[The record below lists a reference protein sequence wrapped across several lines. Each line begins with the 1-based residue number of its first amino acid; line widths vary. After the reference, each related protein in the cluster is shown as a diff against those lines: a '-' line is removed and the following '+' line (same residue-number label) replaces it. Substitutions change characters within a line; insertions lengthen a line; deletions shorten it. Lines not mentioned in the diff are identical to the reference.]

1 MVVYLTC
8 IFSMLGFA
16 RKMLHGLN
24 SNILSLASYSRKGPL
39 RGTYARLLCGRI
51 PLHTRRNLPI
61 PADTRRYLPIPTDT
75 HRYPLIPADTRQYPP
90 IPANT
95 RQYPLIP
102 ADTLGRYLGLV
113 RDFFEAFSILP
124 DGLTDTQTHTHTHV
138 DLSISNKMLYL
149 RKIFDAMYLSFS
161 GFPTNSTKN
170 YHIDCQFFQVV
181 YMFLRLLVKTRK
193 VWVLN
198 TTYR

>member
-1 MVVYLTC
+1 
-8 IFSMLGFA
+8 MLGFA

-75 HRYPLIPADTRQYPP
+75 HRYPLIPADT
-90 IPANT
+90 
-95 RQYPLIP
+95 
-102 ADTLGRYLGLV
+102 LGRYLGLV

-124 DGLTDTQTHTHTHV
+124 DGLTDTQTHTHTHMWIFQLV
-138 DLSISNKMLYL
+138 IRCFISEKYL
-149 RKIFDAMYLSFS
+149 TPCTFPSLDFQPIQQRIIILIVNSFKLFTCSCVYL
-161 GFPTNSTKN
+161 
-170 YHIDCQFFQVV
+170 
-181 YMFLRLLVKTRK
+181 
-193 VWVLN
+193 
-198 TTYR
+198 

>member
-1 MVVYLTC
+1 
-8 IFSMLGFA
+8 MLGFA

-124 DGLTDTQTHTHTHV
+124 DGLTDTQTHTHTHMWIFQLV
-138 DLSISNKMLYL
+138 IRCFISEKYL
-149 RKIFDAMYLSFS
+149 TPCTFPSLDFQPIQQRIIILIVNSFKLFTCSCVYL
-161 GFPTNSTKN
+161 
-170 YHIDCQFFQVV
+170 
-181 YMFLRLLVKTRK
+181 
-193 VWVLN
+193 
-198 TTYR
+198 